1 MVTGEYPP
9 LRGGVGDFSEGVA
22 RALSEA
28 GRRVTV
34 WTTKEADNRI
44 ARTPSSS
51 QTGLESCGTSEI
63 RRFDADFDCQG
74 LVRLGQG
81 IDGCDTPRRILIQ
94 YVPNAFG
101 FKGMNLAF
109 CGWVRK
115 RKILGDDVRVVF
127 HEPFFYFALHGP
139 HRNLLALVQRLMAW
153 ILMRGA
159 RIVYTSTPTW
169 ERYLRP
175 YARPGNPRFVWLPM
189 PATLP
194 VVDDPEAV
202 RKKREGYLT
211 CNGNANLFGHFGT
224 YGTDIAEPLEAL
236 LPRLLNAR
244 PSAHFLLIGRRSD
257 RFCTQFQS
265 RHPQLA
271 TRVHATGDLEPREA
285 SLHIQA
291 CDVLV
296 QPYPDGVTARRTS
309 VINLLAHGCAVV
321 TTKGLLTEDFWGQSK
336 SCLLADTV
344 DVKGIVDAAI
354 EAGSSQQS
362 IDAWGNRAKAFYND
376 TFHPH
381 RLMQCLMLEEEN
393 VSPQRHGGLRR
404 KGV

>member
-1 MVTGEYPP
+1 MCLIKSSIDSNETWHVVTGEYPP
-9 LRGGVGDFSEGVA
+9 LRGGVGDFSEVVA
-22 RALSEA
+22 CFLSEA
-28 GRRVTV
+28 RRQVTV
-34 WTTKEADNRI
+34 WTTEFADRSNSTKLIPRQDIDPSRI
-44 ARTPSSS
+44 P
-51 QTGLESCGTSEI
+51 EI
-63 RRFDADFDCQG
+63 RHFDADFGSQG

-101 FKGMNLAF
+101 FRGMNLAF
-109 CGWVRK
+109 CNWVRK
-115 RKILGDDVRVVF
+115 RRMLGDDVRVVF
-127 HEPFFYFALHGP
+127 HEPFFYFGFYRP

-175 YARPGNPRFVWLPM
+175 YARPGNPRFIWLPM

-202 RKKREGYLT
+202 RKKREGYVT
-211 CNGNANLFGHFGT
+211 RNGNTNLFGHFGT
-224 YGTDIAEPLEAL
+224 YGADIAEPLEDV
-236 LPRLLNAR
+236 LPSLLNAR
-244 PSAHFLLIGRRSD
+244 ASAHFLLIGRSSD

-265 RHPQLA
+265 RYPQLA

-291 CDVLV
+291 CDVFI

-321 TTKGLLTEDFWGQSK
+321 TTQGKLTEDFWDSSK
-336 SCLLADTV
+336 SCLLVLPT
-344 DVKGIVDAAI
+344 DVQGLVNTAL
-354 EAGSSQQS
+354 EVGSSPQS
-362 IDAWGNRAKAFYND
+362 IALCGSRAKAFYD
-376 TFHPH
+376 KTFHPH
-381 RLMQCLMLEEEN
+381 RLMQCLMME
-393 VSPQRHGGLRR
+393 
-404 KGV
+404 